1 MCARACRELV
11 HWSCLN
17 SHRWLMKV
25 LCKAIQQKSLSLS
38 QSLSLSLFI
47 FVVLCPST
55 ALYIVLSHT
64 LLLLLLSHAL
74 CLFLSPLPILR
85 SISLPLVL
93 SSPSVSLP
101 SIPLSLLSPRLLCLC
116 LSPPLSPP
124 LSLSL
129 LGPQSTQNRQTSV
142 KSPSLAA
149 EPSVCWLGA
158 AVVMHTAGFCSG
170 SEIYRERTG
179 LSRRWSGV
187 VQTGGVLC
195 LLSLLYART
204 PAQSFTHSQ
213 AQRRTHTHP
222 DEPPTQ

>member
-55 ALYIVLSHT
+55 ALYIVLSHS

-93 SSPSVSLP
+93 SSP
-101 SIPLSLLSPRLLCLC
+101 LLSSLH
-116 LSPPLSPP
+116 PPLSPLSP
-124 LSLSL
+124 PAVSLSLSPSLSLSL

-195 LLSLLYART
+195 LLSLLYAHT